1 MTIGKI
7 ENWNDIRELVLMSI
21 GTDKGRWW
29 ADPEFG
35 SELWQLRQT
44 GKVDGNTAGTV
55 RQMILDS
62 LQWLIDDGLAKEI
75 ECEAERADKNRINYR
90 VKVTRPNGSDILV
103 EDIWNGIY

>member
-7 ENWNDIRELVLMSI
+7 ENWQDIRELVLMSI

-29 ADPEFG
+29 AYPEFG

-55 RQMILDS
+55 RQMVLDS
-62 LQWLIDDGLAKEI
+62 LQWLIDDGLAKKI
-75 ECEAERADKNRINYR
+75 ECTAERVDKNRINY
-90 VKVTRPNGSDILV
+90 KVIVRKPDGKDIKV
-103 EDIWNGIY
+103 EDSWNGI

>member
-7 ENWNDIRELVLMSI
+7 ENWSDIRELVLMSI

-29 ADPEFG
+29 ASPEFG

-90 VKVTRPNGSDILV
+90 VKVTRPNGNDILV